1 MTPIKEYIA
10 TQLLYKKFHFKCDC
24 LIPLDTIGYVND
36 YEISG
41 NEIILIVNSNGKI
54 LHIGLNTPSL
64 VVQEL

>member
-24 LIPLDTIGYVND
+24 LIPLDAIGYVND